1 MAKRQVVQ
9 SECDRCHTVQEL
21 PMEPRP
27 KYSRDRTVLDLP
39 KGWLHVSGVTAS
51 NSLVFEV
58 DLCEVCKGVVLDA
71 AGRSTGKASR
81 GTLRA
86 VSSS

>member
-1 MAKRQVVQ
+1 
-9 SECDRCHTVQEL
+9 
-21 PMEPRP
+21 MEPRP

-51 NSLVFEV
+51 NLLVFEV

-86 VSSS
+86 VSAS